1 MPSDLL
7 TTNEVAERLG
17 VDGSLVRRLCR
28 EGRLGTKIGS
38 QWIITEADVEQYR
51 ADGPRKRGPKP
62 TNAITG
68 RDLCRLMR
76 LYSVTIREMKKRTGI
91 TLKRIR
97 EVRETGLVGVE
108 LVRDW
113 VEHIISRDPGVDVLR
128 VVANLLPEKG
138 DE

>member
-1 MPSDLL
+1 
-7 TTNEVAERLG
+7 
-17 VDGSLVRRLCR
+17 
-28 EGRLGTKIGS
+28 
-38 QWIITEADVEQYR
+38 
-51 ADGPRKRGPKP
+51 
-62 TNAITG
+62 
-68 RDLCRLMR
+68 MR

>member
-1 MPSDLL
+1 
-7 TTNEVAERLG
+7 
-17 VDGSLVRRLCR
+17 
-28 EGRLGTKIGS
+28 
-38 QWIITEADVEQYR
+38 
-51 ADGPRKRGPKP
+51 
-62 TNAITG
+62 
-68 RDLCRLMR
+68 
-76 LYSVTIREMKKRTGI
+76 MKKRTGI